1 MYNKKAIFFDRD
13 GVVNKLV
20 ARDGGLYSPRL
31 LKDFIFYDDIKPCID
46 YLIEKKFLIFIISNQ
61 PDISRGQMTIK
72 ELDKI
77 DLEINK
83 KLHIDEIYYSF
94 DSEFSIN
101 GTKKPSPKMLF
112 QAKEKW
118 KIDFS
123 KSFFIGDSIA
133 DRDCAENANLSF
145 ILISRS
151 HNKEIN
157 CSVKINTL
165 YDIKNIIEKKYD

>member
-13 GVVNKLV
+13 GVINKLV
-20 ARDGGLYSPRL
+20 NRDGGLYSPRL

-46 YLIEKKFLIFIISNQ
+46 YLIKNKFLIFIISNQ
-61 PDISRGQMTIK
+61 PDISRKKMNIK

-77 DLEINK
+77 DKEINK

-94 DSEFSIN
+94 DSEFSIT

-112 QAKEKW
+112 EAKEKW

-133 DRDCAENANLSF
+133 DRDCAKNANLSF

-151 HNKEIN
+151 HNKDMSYPVQID
-157 CSVKINTL
+157 TL
-165 YDIKNIIEKKYD
+165 NDLDNIIENNI

>member
-20 ARDGGLYSPRL
+20 ARDGGLYSPRV
-31 LKDFIFYDDIKPCID
+31 LKDFVFYDDIKPCID
-46 YLIEKKFLIFIISNQ
+46 YLIEKNCLIFIISNQ
-61 PDISRGQMTIK
+61 PDISRGKMTIK
-72 ELDKI
+72 ELEKI
-77 DLEINK
+77 DLVINE
-83 KLHIDEIYYSF
+83 KLRIDEIYYSF
-94 DSEFSIN
+94 ESEFTIN

-133 DRDCAENANLSF
+133 DRDCAKNANLSF
-145 ILISRS
+145 ILVSRS
-151 HNKEIN
+151 HNKELN
-157 CSVKINTL
+157 YPVKINTL
-165 YDIKNIIEKKYD
+165 NDLKDIIDNNI

>member
-13 GVVNKLV
+13 GVINKLV
-20 ARDGGLYSPRL
+20 TRDGGLYSPRL

-46 YLIEKKFLIFIISNQ
+46 YLIKNKFLIFIISNQ
-61 PDISRGQMTIK
+61 PDISRKKMTIK

-77 DLEINK
+77 DKEINK

-94 DSEFSIN
+94 DSEFSIT

-112 QAKEKW
+112 EAKEKW

-133 DRDCAENANLSF
+133 DRDCAKNANLPF

-151 HNKEIN
+151 HNKEI
-157 CSVKINTL
+157 SYPVQINTL
-165 YDIKNIIEKKYD
+165 NDLDNLIERSI

>member
-1 MYNKKAIFFDRD
+1 MYYNKAVFFDRD

-20 ARDGGLYSPRL
+20 TRDGGLFSPRVF
-31 LKDFIFYDDIKPCID
+31 KDFIFYDDIKPCID
-46 YLIEKKFLIFIISNQ
+46 YLIEKKFLIFIVSNQ
-61 PDISRGQMTIK
+61 PDISRGKMTIE

-77 DLEINK
+77 DLEINE

-112 QAKEKW
+112 EAKEKW

-123 KSFFIGDSIA
+123 KSFFIGDSLT
-133 DRDCAENANLSF
+133 DRDCAKNANLSF

-151 HNKEIN
+151 HNKELN
-157 CSVKINTL
+157 VPLKIKTL
-165 YDIKNIIEKKYD
+165 YDLKNIIEKII

>member
-1 MYNKKAIFFDRD
+1 MYNKKAIFLDRD

-151 HNKEIN
+151 HNKELN

-165 YDIKNIIEKKYD
+165 YDIKNIIEKNI

>member
-13 GVVNKLV
+13 GVINKLV
-20 ARDGGLYSPRL
+20 TRDGGLYSPRL

-46 YLIEKKFLIFIISNQ
+46 YLIKNKFLIFIISNQ
-61 PDISRGQMTIK
+61 PDISRKKMTIK

-77 DLEINK
+77 DKEINK

-94 DSEFSIN
+94 DSEFSIT

-112 QAKEKW
+112 EAKEKW

-133 DRDCAENANLSF
+133 DRDCAKNANLSF
-145 ILISRS
+145 ILVSRS
-151 HNKEIN
+151 HNKEI
-157 CSVKINTL
+157 SYPLQINTL
-165 YDIKNIIEKKYD
+165 NDLNDLIENSI

>member
-20 ARDGGLYSPRL
+20 TRDGGLYSPRL
-31 LKDFIFYDDIKPCID
+31 FKDFIFYEDIKPCID

-61 PDISRGQMTIK
+61 PDISRGKMTIR

-77 DLEINK
+77 DFELNQ

-112 QAKEKW
+112 EAKEKW

-133 DRDCAENANLSF
+133 DRDCAKNANLSF
-145 ILISRS
+145 ILVSRS
-151 HNKEIN
+151 HNKELK
-157 CSVKINTL
+157 CSIKINNL
-165 YDIKNIIEKKYD
+165 NDLENIIEKSI

>member
-20 ARDGGLYSPRL
+20 ARDGGLYSPRV
-31 LKDFIFYDDIKPCID
+31 LKDFVFYDDIKPCID
-46 YLIEKKFLIFIISNQ
+46 YLIEKNFLIFIISNQ
-61 PDISRGQMTIK
+61 PDISRGKMTIK
-72 ELDKI
+72 ELEKI
-77 DLEINK
+77 DLVINE
-83 KLHIDEIYYSF
+83 KLRIDEIYYSF
-94 DSEFSIN
+94 ESEFTIN

-133 DRDCAENANLSF
+133 DIDCE
-145 ILISRS
+145 
-151 HNKEIN
+151 
-157 CSVKINTL
+157 
-165 YDIKNIIEKKYD
+165 KNDNI

>member
-13 GVVNKLV
+13 GVINKLV
-20 ARDGGLYSPRL
+20 NRDGGLYSPRL

-46 YLIEKKFLIFIISNQ
+46 YLIKNKFLIFIISNQ
-61 PDISRGQMTIK
+61 PDISRKKMNIK

-77 DLEINK
+77 DKEINK

-94 DSEFSIN
+94 DSEFSIT

-112 QAKEKW
+112 EAKEKW

-133 DRDCAENANLSF
+133 DRDCAKNANLSF

-151 HNKEIN
+151 HNKDMSYPVQID
-157 CSVKINTL
+157 TL
-165 YDIKNIIEKKYD
+165 NDLKNIIEKSI

>member
-13 GVVNKLV
+13 GVINKLV
-20 ARDGGLYSPRL
+20 TRDGGLYSPRL

-46 YLIEKKFLIFIISNQ
+46 YLIKNKFLIFIVSNQ
-61 PDISRGQMTIK
+61 PDISRKKMTIK

-77 DLEINK
+77 DKEINK

-94 DSEFSIN
+94 DSEFSIT

-112 QAKEKW
+112 EAKEKW

-133 DRDCAENANLSF
+133 DRDCAKNANLPF

-151 HNKEIN
+151 HNKEI
-157 CSVKINTL
+157 SYPVQINTL
-165 YDIKNIIEKKYD
+165 NDLDNLIESSI

>member
-20 ARDGGLYSPRL
+20 ARDGGLYSPRV
-31 LKDFIFYDDIKPCID
+31 LKDFFFYDDIKPCID
-46 YLIEKKFLIFIISNQ
+46 YLIEKNFLIFIISNQ
-61 PDISRGQMTIK
+61 PDISRGKMTIK
-72 ELDKI
+72 ELEKI
-77 DLEINK
+77 DLVINK
-83 KLHIDEIYYSF
+83 KLRIDEIYYSF
-94 DSEFSIN
+94 ESEFTIN

-133 DRDCAENANLSF
+133 DRDCAKNANLSF
-145 ILISRS
+145 ILVSRS
-151 HNKEIN
+151 HNKELN
-157 CSVKINTL
+157 YPVKINTL
-165 YDIKNIIEKKYD
+165 NDLEDIIDNNI

>member
-20 ARDGGLYSPRL
+20 TRGGGLYSPRL

-61 PDISRGQMTIK
+61 PDISRGKMTIR

-77 DLEINK
+77 DFEINK

-112 QAKEKW
+112 EAKEKW

-133 DRDCAENANLSF
+133 DRDCAKNANLSF
-145 ILISRS
+145 ILVSRS
-151 HNKEIN
+151 HNKELK
-157 CSVKINTL
+157 CSVKIKNL
-165 YDIKNIIEKKYD
+165 NDLENIIEKIK

>member
-20 ARDGGLYSPRL
+20 ARDGGLYSPRV
-31 LKDFIFYDDIKPCID
+31 LKDFVFYDDIKPCID
-46 YLIEKKFLIFIISNQ
+46 YLIEKNFLIFIISNQ
-61 PDISRGQMTIK
+61 PDISRGKMTIK
-72 ELDKI
+72 ELEKI
-77 DLEINK
+77 DLVINE
-83 KLHIDEIYYSF
+83 KLRIDEIYYSF
-94 DSEFSIN
+94 ESEFTIN

-133 DRDCAENANLSF
+133 DRDCAKNANLSF
-145 ILISRS
+145 ILVSRS
-151 HNKEIN
+151 HNKELN
-157 CSVKINTL
+157 YPVKINTL
-165 YDIKNIIEKKYD
+165 NDLKDIIDNNI

>member
-13 GVVNKLV
+13 GVINKLV
-20 ARDGGLYSPRL
+20 TRDGGLYSPRL

-46 YLIEKKFLIFIISNQ
+46 YLIKNKFLIFIISNQ
-61 PDISRGQMTIK
+61 PDISRKKMTIK

-77 DLEINK
+77 DKEINK

-94 DSEFSIN
+94 DSEFSIT

-112 QAKEKW
+112 EAKEKW

-133 DRDCAENANLSF
+133 DRDCAKNANLPF

-151 HNKEIN
+151 HNKEI
-157 CSVKINTL
+157 SYPVQINTL
-165 YDIKNIIEKKYD
+165 NDLDNLIESSI

>member
-1 MYNKKAIFFDRD
+1 MYYNKAVFFDRD

-20 ARDGGLYSPRL
+20 LRDGGLYSPRV

-46 YLIEKKFLIFIISNQ
+46 YLIEKNFLIFIISNQ
-61 PDISRGQMTIK
+61 PDISRGKMTIK
-72 ELDKI
+72 DLEKI

-112 QAKEKW
+112 EAQEKW

-123 KSFFIGDSIA
+123 KSFFIGDSIV
-133 DRDCAENANLSF
+133 DRDCAKNANLSF
-145 ILISRS
+145 ILVSRS

-157 CSVKINTL
+157 FPIKIDTL
-165 YDIKNIIEKKYD
+165 NDLKNIIEKSI

>member
-1 MYNKKAIFFDRD
+1 MYNNKAIFFDRD

-20 ARDGGLYSPRL
+20 ARDGGLYSPRVS
-31 LKDFIFYDDIKPCID
+31 KDFIFYDDIKPCID
-46 YLIEKKFLIFIISNQ
+46 YLIKNKFLIFIVSNQ
-61 PDISRGQMTIK
+61 PDISRKKMTIK

-77 DLEINK
+77 DKEINK

-94 DSEFSIN
+94 DSEFSIT

-112 QAKEKW
+112 EAKEKW

-133 DRDCAENANLSF
+133 DRDCAKNANLPF

-151 HNKEIN
+151 HNKEI
-157 CSVKINTL
+157 SYPVQINTL
-165 YDIKNIIEKKYD
+165 NDLDNLIESSI